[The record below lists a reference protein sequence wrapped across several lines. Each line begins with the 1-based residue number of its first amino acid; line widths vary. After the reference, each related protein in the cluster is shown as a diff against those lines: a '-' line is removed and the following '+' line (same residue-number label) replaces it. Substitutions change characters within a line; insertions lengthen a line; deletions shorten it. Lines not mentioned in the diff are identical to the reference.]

1 MFRSVPLAF
10 LCIAIYLPNSMGADT
25 LIPSEDRVRAA
36 ITKALPNLEAGSI
49 GSANKRQCFTCHS
62 QAVPVFAFVEAK
74 RRGFKVD
81 EENLTRQLK
90 HTHDHLQRGLANY
103 LQGKGQGGDVLT
115 AGYALWTLDEG
126 SWPTDEVTKAV
137 SHYLLTTQMD
147 IKHWRHRGSRP
158 PTSGSDFTATYVAL
172 RALHYFGSDDQ
183 QEQIAERRKLVS
195 EWLSTTLPYETED
208 FVFRLASFQYV
219 DGDINLIDEASS
231 ALLAI
236 QRQDGGWGQ
245 KEDMPSDAYSTGSA
259 LSTLIREGKVP
270 PNNEFIRKGFEYL
283 LATQLED
290 GTWQVTTR
298 AKPVQEYFESGFP
311 HGKDQ
316 FISVAATAWST
327 LALLQALPSSE
338 SVHQ

>member
-1 MFRSVPLAF
+1 
-10 LCIAIYLPNSMGADT
+10 MGADT

-195 EWLSTTLPYETED
+195 EWLSYTLPYETED